1 MTHTRKQELTMK
13 RTLFISATAFIT
25 AACSIFYFVK
35 NTETAPTT
43 NKNINVEVYKTA
55 SYVSAAYSNTTASLQ
70 VTVIRVKKNVRDTVW
85 QHSFQP
91 TELKDYPEVNK
102 PITQKILIPNVND
115 AKEQLEIY
123 YSVTYNSKGNILN
136 YWNYT
141 TVGRGQQDGKL
152 AIQI

>member
-1 MTHTRKQELTMK
+1 M
-13 RTLFISATAFIT
+13 
-25 AACSIFYFVK
+25 
-35 NTETAPTT
+35 
-43 NKNINVEVYKTA
+43 YKTA
-55 SYVSAAYSNTTASLQ
+55 SYVSDVYSNTTASLQ

-91 TELKDYPEVNK
+91 TELKDYPEMNK

-115 AKEQLEIY
+115 AKEQLEVY
-123 YSVTYNSKGNILN
+123 YNITYNSKGNILN

-141 TVGRGQQDGKL
+141 TVGRGQRQGKL